1 VESDKGGSESSLFR
15 AALAHLATG
24 IHLVDG
30 QGRAIYSDYVTK
42 FGGSSISRRI
52 LIERAVARVLGATQ
66 KDGDIHEIDQNLF
79 GPPRSHFRL
88 RAQPLNQTTSPPIL
102 VSIEDVT
109 KQHYL
114 EGVRRDFVANVSHEL
129 KTPVG
134 ALIVLADAMVNE
146 NDVAVLQR
154 LARRILAEG
163 DRLSRLTG
171 DLLDLS
177 RIEESM
183 HVDLELVDI
192 DEVIRDCLAG
202 SQDIAQA
209 KSITL
214 IANHPAT
221 PATVIGEKAQLVS
234 AFSNLLDNAVK
245 YSDEGTTVRASVMVN
260 EDNVSVRIVD
270 QGIGIPARDVTRI
283 FERFYRVDADRS
295 RATGGTGLGLSI
307 VKHVIENHQ
316 GTIDLTS
323 TEGVGTT
330 FVVTLPFSSELA

>member
-1 VESDKGGSESSLFR
+1 MEQEGDTDQGPLFR
-15 AALAHLATG
+15 DALAQLAAG
-24 IHLVDG
+24 IHLVDNEG
-30 QGRAIYSDYVTK
+30 TVIYSDYVAK
-42 FGGSSISRRI
+42 FSGASISRRI
-52 LIERAVARVLGATQ
+52 LIERAVARVLSATQ
-66 KDGDIHEIDQNLF
+66 RDGGVHEIDQDLF

-88 RAQPLNQTTSPPIL
+88 RSQRLHQGKASPIL

-146 NDVAVLQR
+146 SDVEVLQR

-177 RIEESM
+177 RIEEST

-192 DEVIRDCLAG
+192 DELIGDAIAG

-209 KSITL
+209 KTIAL
-214 IANHPAT
+214 IHESPT
-221 PATVIGEKAQLVS
+221 SPATVVGEKVQLLS

-245 YSDEGTTVRASVMVN
+245 YSDEGTTVQASVTT
-260 EDNVSVRIVD
+260 DNDKVSVRIVD
-270 QGIGIPARDVTRI
+270 QGIGIPARDISRI

-330 FVVTLPFSSELA
+330 FVVTLPFSGALA